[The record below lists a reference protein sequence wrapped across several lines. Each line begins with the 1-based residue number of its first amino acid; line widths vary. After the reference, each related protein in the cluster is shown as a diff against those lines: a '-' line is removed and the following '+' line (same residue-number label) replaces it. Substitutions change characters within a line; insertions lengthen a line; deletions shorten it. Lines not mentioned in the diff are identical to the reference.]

1 MLEEEVT
8 NMSKKYYSIGE
19 MARLMN
25 VSIQTLRY
33 YDQINLFKPIFKD
46 PVTNYRYYD
55 ESQFYYL
62 DLIKALKYVGTPLE
76 TIKQMQHSSL
86 EELVDFLAEQEK
98 AIESG
103 IQRLQEVQ
111 YTLLKTK
118 KQMEEQL
125 AISVFDE
132 VYIKEEEEA
141 RLLYIQVENATPD
154 FIPNEYYS
162 ELMKTIENE
171 NSLTTGRYGSTFS
184 FQSYNSIK
192 EISYERI
199 FTPILTNR
207 YLQHLSDNMGV
218 LKYQFGRYVCI
229 SFLFSVDAYLEQYQ
243 KLYTYIREQQLL
255 VEPEVYEFFMP
266 MHYSPLHENQYIIEL
281 KVKIKGD

>member
-1 MLEEEVT
+1 MT
-8 NMSKKYYSIGE
+8 KKYYSIGE

-25 VSIQTLRY
+25 LSIQTLRY
-33 YDQINLFKPIFKD
+33 YDQIDLFKPIYKD
-46 PVTNYRYYD
+46 PVTNYRYYN

-76 TIKQMQHSSL
+76 TIKQMQHYSL
-86 EELVDFLAEQEK
+86 DQLVNFLAEQEL

-125 AISVFDE
+125 SVSVFNE
-132 VYIKEEEEA
+132 VYIKEEEEG
-141 RLLYIQVENATPD
+141 RLLYIEVENANPAY
-154 FIPNEYYS
+154 IPNEYYS
-162 ELMKTIENE
+162 ELMRTIENE
-171 NSLTTGRYGSTFS
+171 NSLTTSRYGSTFS
-184 FQSYNSIK
+184 LDSYSSLDDIF
-192 EISYERI
+192 YERI

-207 YLQHLSDNMGV
+207 YLHHLTSEMGV
-218 LKYQFGRYVCI
+218 LKYQPGSYVCI
-229 SFLFSVDAYLEQYQ
+229 SFVFSVDTYLEQYQ
-243 KLYTYIREQQLL
+243 KLYHYIQEHQLQ

-266 MHYSPLHENQYIIEL
+266 MHYSPHTENQYIIEL
-281 KVKIKGD
+281 KVKIIIN